1 MAQRESTVYIAL
13 ITTTGV
19 LLILMVVLLVL
30 ENSRKSGVE
39 GQLAKS
45 KEEIVQ
51 MKNTSDRY
59 LRDLAEARTLLGGP
73 EAAEAWPG
81 APFYKEKLKDAE
93 TYLNDVFQKQDN
105 RAPKTLQ
112 NLMEALPDYKDIM
125 KKVLE
130 TRQILQEKQ
139 KRAEEEKKEQAAA
152 HKDETQKKEE
162 LIASLKSANS
172 ETETK
177 YEKKIT
183 ELTKEGE
190 RLQKELATTKDQM
203 ATDQINAA
211 REKSF
216 RDNVIASLQ
225 TRLDQLMEEQRKT
238 KTIEDIDPDGKI
250 LKVASASQVGWINI
264 GRVNH
269 LRPGLEFRVFQSV
282 KGGKRQYKGMI
293 EIQQVDETISR
304 FRVVNTDDEL
314 NPITEGDFITSPF
327 YDPKA
332 VPIFVFAGKGLES
345 KDVTE
350 ETLRAKIKAY
360 GAEIRDDV
368 DLKTSFLIALK
379 DYDKSP
385 HDKLYKTARDLG
397 VAVVRERD
405 ILGYMGL

>member
-30 ENSRKSGVE
+30 ENSKRNTVE
-39 GQLAKS
+39 AQLGKAKDEINQAQLAT
-45 KEEIVQ
+45 V
-51 MKNTSDRY
+51 RY
-59 LRDLAEARTLLGGP
+59 VAQIAEARAIIGGQ
-73 EAAEAWPG
+73 EAADAWPG
-81 APFYKEKLKDAE
+81 AQFYREKLTD
-93 TYLNDVFQKQDN
+93 TQNFLNEVFQKQDN
-105 RAPKTLQ
+105 RAPKTYLT
-112 NLMEALPDYKDIM
+112 LIEVLPDYKDLM

-130 TRQILQEKQ
+130 TRQKAQELQ
-139 KRAEEEKKEQAAA
+139 KRAEEEKKEQQAA

-162 LIASLKSANS
+162 LIAGLKSASS
-172 ETETK
+172 EAETK
-177 YEKKIT
+177 YEKR
-183 ELTKEGE
+183 LTDQTKDIE

-203 ATDQINAA
+203 ATDQIAFA

-216 RDNVIASLQ
+216 KENIIASLQ

-238 KTIEDIDPDGKI
+238 RSIEDIDPDGRV
-250 LKVASASQVGWINI
+250 LKVASATQVGWINI

-269 LRPGLEFRVFQSV
+269 LRPGLEFRVFQTV

-293 EIQQVDETISR
+293 EVQQVDETISR

-314 NPITEGDFITSPF
+314 NPITEGDLITSPF

-385 HDKLYKTARDLG
+385 HDKLYKTARELG